1 MQRVHVMNAC
11 PCLLERGFPPR
22 VSDEE
27 SGARLQGSPLSARDQ
42 EDPFSRHQSAVKEMV
57 QEGHSDDEIVAA
69 LTQ

>member
-1 MQRVHVMNAC
+1 MLARACLKEVSRLECQTKRAGQGYKDRVA
-11 PCLLERGFPPR
+11 
-22 VSDEE
+22 
-27 SGARLQGSPLSARDQ
+27 SPLSARDQ

>member
-1 MQRVHVMNAC
+1 MLARACLKEVSRLECQAAKTKRAGQGYKDRVA
-11 PCLLERGFPPR
+11 
-22 VSDEE
+22 
-27 SGARLQGSPLSARDQ
+27 SPLSARDQ